1 MKNGASG
8 MVLSLPTRTVSR
20 GGDGAAAAG
29 VVAGAV
35 GAAVGAIGAAAGGRA
50 GAFGWQA
57 TSGSTT
63 SSAGSQ
69 RRQAPVPLV
78 RRSALVAGHRRSCT
92 PVPLAKSRFAEQ
104 VSIGSRALDKAG
116 SDPTRRSV

>member
-29 VVAGAV
+29 AVVGAV
-35 GAAVGAIGAAAGGRA
+35 GAAVGAIGAAAGGGV

-63 SSAGSQ
+63 STVASQ
-69 RRQAPVPLV
+69 RPQAPALLV
-78 RRSALVAGHRRSCT
+78 RRSALVAGHRRSRT
-92 PVPLAKSRFAEQ
+92 HVPPGEVPLR
-104 VSIGSRALDKAG
+104 
-116 SDPTRRSV
+116 